1 MTTLYLIRDLVW
13 HKPLY
18 RSPCGQNKKKLG
30 YYVVLGWISQL
41 GWTKVLDFVCTAF
54 FKFSIEAFHCIVC
67 LARAV
72 ALIEELIY
80 TFCYYFFFTVSVAG
94 WLCLVLMGSQN
105 DEEEEEKLEKMHLAL
120 LMSDLIKEHQYCRG
134 LMEWFWRPQNR
145 IYIHH
150 LSVVMTPLALD
161 VLALWTFTVAV
172 IDLLQRGNVST
183 WNFYCSIFSSFP
195 YFIG

>member
-1 MTTLYLIRDLVW
+1 MTTWYLIRDLVW
-13 HKPLY
+13 HKSLY
-18 RSPCGQNKKKLG
+18 RSPCGLNKKKLG

-120 LMSDLIKEHQYCRG
+120 LKSGLIKEHQYGRG

-145 IYIHH
+145 IYIPS
-150 LSVVMTPLALD
+150 LCSYDSIERPRYVD
-161 VLALWTFTVAV
+161 
-172 IDLLQRGNVST
+172 
-183 WNFYCSIFSSFP
+183 FYCHYDWFTPAWKCIYMKLLLLISIL
-195 YFIG
+195 YRLT